1 MADKD
6 QNNVIEGEAVVKDS
20 MTVDVPS
27 HRKKNDLPELP
38 ESMQKVKTKSKLE
51 LNELAD
57 FVSADYGE
65 EKPKQL
71 SELRKVKH
79 YVEEE
84 WPEREEFKSTNAFG
98 LPKKNPSAV
107 LKQEWPPKEITQTLK
122 DKNGNVITNAFDLP
136 QKFTVSEPFAA
147 PASDDEKGSAEEP
160 WYPDESKP
168 AYMEARD
175 GDETNVF
182 GVPKNWYERKQKELE
197 EKKQR
202 EERTVPQLTEEEI
215 EQIRVNAHQKGY
227 DAGHRQEIDY
237 FDNVVKQ
244 FAEPL
249 SNLDNQIADSLVNFA
264 LDLTERLVHLGVDR
278 SKTFILTAVNEA
290 VAMLP
295 VVEEGVTITVNQHDR
310 DILAEAYSDEELA
323 KRKWTVMV
331 ENTMNNG
338 DLLVEAK
345 DSSIS
350 QTLEQKIQ
358 ELVTAFISANLQ

>member
-20 MTVDVPS
+20 MTVEVPS
-27 HRKKNDLPELP
+27 HRKKIDLPELP

-122 DKNGNVITNAFDLP
+122 DENGNVITNAFDLP

-182 GVPKNWYERKQKELE
+182 GVPKTGMNANRRNLKKKNSVRKGRFRSLLR
-197 EKKQR
+197 KK
-202 EERTVPQLTEEEI
+202 
-215 EQIRVNAHQKGY
+215 
-227 DAGHRQEIDY
+227 
-237 FDNVVKQ
+237 
-244 FAEPL
+244 
-249 SNLDNQIADSLVNFA
+249 
-264 LDLTERLVHLGVDR
+264 
-278 SKTFILTAVNEA
+278 
-290 VAMLP
+290 
-295 VVEEGVTITVNQHDR
+295 
-310 DILAEAYSDEELA
+310 
-323 KRKWTVMV
+323 
-331 ENTMNNG
+331 
-338 DLLVEAK
+338 
-345 DSSIS
+345 
-350 QTLEQKIQ
+350 
-358 ELVTAFISANLQ
+358 

>member
-1 MADKD
+1 MSP
-6 QNNVIEGEAVVKDS
+6 N
-20 MTVDVPS
+20 
-27 HRKKNDLPELP
+27 LPIWRP
-38 ESMQKVKTKSKLE
+38 
-51 LNELAD
+51 
-57 FVSADYGE
+57 
-65 EKPKQL
+65 
-71 SELRKVKH
+71 
-79 YVEEE
+79 
-84 WPEREEFKSTNAFG
+84 
-98 LPKKNPSAV
+98 
-107 LKQEWPPKEITQTLK
+107 
-122 DKNGNVITNAFDLP
+122 
-136 QKFTVSEPFAA
+136 
-147 PASDDEKGSAEEP
+147 
-160 WYPDESKP
+160 
-168 AYMEARD
+168 
-175 GDETNVF
+175 
-182 GVPKNWYERKQKELE
+182 
-197 EKKQR
+197 KQR

-227 DAGHRQEIDY
+227 DAGHRQGLKDGRDEGLPIGIEEGRKTGYEEGYAQGMEQAMADMREKIDY

>member
-1 MADKD
+1 M
-6 QNNVIEGEAVVKDS
+6 
-20 MTVDVPS
+20 
-27 HRKKNDLPELP
+27 RK
-38 ESMQKVKTKSKLE
+38 
-51 LNELAD
+51 
-57 FVSADYGE
+57 G
-65 EKPKQL
+65 
-71 SELRKVKH
+71 
-79 YVEEE
+79 
-84 WPEREEFKSTNAFG
+84 
-98 LPKKNPSAV
+98 
-107 LKQEWPPKEITQTLK
+107 
-122 DKNGNVITNAFDLP
+122 
-136 QKFTVSEPFAA
+136 
-147 PASDDEKGSAEEP
+147 
-160 WYPDESKP
+160 
-168 AYMEARD
+168 
-175 GDETNVF
+175 
-182 GVPKNWYERKQKELE
+182 
-197 EKKQR
+197 
-202 EERTVPQLTEEEI
+202 EEEI

-227 DAGHRQEIDY
+227 DAGHRQGLKDGRDEGLPIGIEEGRKTGYEEGYAQGMEQAMADMREKIDY